1 MKLDL
6 IHISRIEI
14 ICEHYFGLLTLQYPK
29 KQNYAH

>member
-1 MKLDL
+1 MKLDFM
-6 IHISRIEI
+6 IEI